1 MHFAREPLDRIVF
14 APDRPREV
22 VIPDLVL
29 QSLREMRDAVLGDD
43 QFACQ
48 IDQRVDLH
56 LIHAQ
61 GTARGALRLLRPG
74 RP

>member
-1 MHFAREPLDRIVF
+1 M
-14 APDRPREV
+14 
-22 VIPDLVL
+22 IPDLVL

-43 QFACQ
+43 QLARQ

-61 GTARGALRLLRPG
+61 GTARGALRFVL
-74 RP
+74 